1 LVVVSCYPKG
11 DLRRLLAVL
20 GAIDQL
26 AHPTLSSISA
36 ALGFGPTG
44 GHTVRRLMEQ
54 ASEQAG
60 VKISRVGFTYRID
73 DWGPALARGGAL
85 MAWHARQNIGALVTT
100 DASEVENGDIPVWRT
115 RNQ

>member
-1 LVVVSCYPKG
+1 METCYPKG

-26 AHPTLSSISA
+26 AYPTLSNIST

-60 VKISRVGFTYRID
+60 VKISRAGFTYRID
-73 DWGPALARGGAL
+73 DWGPALARDGAL
-85 MAWHARQNIGALVTT
+85 LAWHARRNIGAPAIADT
-100 DASEVENGDIPVWRT
+100 SEVEYGDIPVW
-115 RNQ
+115 

>member
-1 LVVVSCYPKG
+1 MLTCYPKG

-26 AHPTLSSISA
+26 AHPTLSNISV

-44 GHTVRRLMEQ
+44 GHTVKRLMEQ

-60 VKISRVGFTYRID
+60 VKISRTGFVYRID
-73 DWGPALARGGAL
+73 DWGPALARDGAL
-85 MAWHARQNIGALVTT
+85 MAWHARQNLSA
-100 DASEVENGDIPVWRT
+100 ASMTEWD
-115 RNQ
+115 